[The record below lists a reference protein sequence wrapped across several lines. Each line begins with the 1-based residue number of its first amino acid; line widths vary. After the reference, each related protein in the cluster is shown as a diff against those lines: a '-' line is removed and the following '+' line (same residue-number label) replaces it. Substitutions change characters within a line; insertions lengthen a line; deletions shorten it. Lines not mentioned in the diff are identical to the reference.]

1 MASKYVGSIL
11 TTLGVLTSRPIAFY
25 FVVLYGV
32 AWFVFDRSTL
42 NWAGFATL
50 ATWIMT
56 LIIQRAEHR
65 DTQAIHAKL
74 DDLLLSQDKARSEL
88 SQIDQLQPEE
98 IERARAEA
106 HSGAGLP
113 RQP

>member
-1 MASKYVGSIL
+1 L

-25 FVVLYGV
+25 FVVLYGAV
-32 AWFVFDRSTL
+32 WFAFDRSTL
-42 NWAGFATL
+42 NWGGFATL

-74 DDLLLSQDKARSEL
+74 DDLLLSPDTARSEL
-88 SQIDQLQPEE
+88 SQVDRLQPEE
-98 IERARAEA
+98 IERVRADA
-106 HSGAGLP
+106 HSGAGLAP
-113 RQP
+113 RP